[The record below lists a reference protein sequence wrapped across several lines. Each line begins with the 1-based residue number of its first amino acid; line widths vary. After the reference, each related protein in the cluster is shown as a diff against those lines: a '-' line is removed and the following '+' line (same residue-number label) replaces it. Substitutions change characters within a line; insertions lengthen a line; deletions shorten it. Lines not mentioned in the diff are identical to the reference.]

1 MCSFKA
7 EIGRLLVRTTLV
19 ALVFFIV
26 TYPGNSILGQQQ
38 KPQGSSQSSEKLER
52 KLSEPSQQQ
61 PDDVIR
67 VNTDLI
73 QTSVAVFDKHG
84 KFVDNL
90 RAEDFELRIAGKPYP
105 IQFFDRVINGL
116 AGDSLKGNAP
126 RNGAVGA
133 RPAGSDGT
141 RAVLF
146 FVDDLHLSVESVTRT
161 RRMLT
166 DYIEKEMG
174 ANDEAV
180 IASASG
186 AIGFLQQLTGNRDV
200 LRAAVERL
208 KYHPVNLM
216 DNDRPRMSVYQ
227 ALSIER
233 NDTDVLNYF
242 IAVLLSDEL
251 AFLAKRNPQLAH
263 DIAERRTH
271 SRASRIARQSGLVA
285 MQTLAAL
292 NSAVRSSA
300 QILGRKLV
308 VFISDGFFINNQT
321 ADITN
326 RLQSITDAA
335 VRVGAV
341 LYTIQ
346 ASGLNTSFPDASSD
360 AVMITGVGNGR
371 VLGEDSAVQDSLVTL
386 AADTGGHALLNANDL
401 NGSVR
406 SALQESNDYYLLAWR
421 PETENLQ
428 PSKFHRLEV
437 SVKGRSDLS
446 VLVQRG
452 FFNDGKTEAVAPAS
466 AAKPKTSEGFPV
478 KELAAVIKGQLNS
491 GALATYL
498 TANYLDVPNRGA
510 RLSILM
516 RMENMKVDSLYPGQ
530 PGPVDVAGVIYNDS
544 GKLTASFVDTLKP
557 ETNAREAQY
566 TTYLNQIDIKPGLYQ
581 VRVAARD
588 SHGLMGVASQ
598 WVEIPDLASR
608 HISLSSLLIGGQDIT
623 RSGNA
628 SDALQFQKAQ
638 VKIDKRFVQ
647 GSRLRFLTFIY
658 NARAATGQAAQ
669 LEVHVELFHNNKAFL
684 STPAFTIETKDV
696 GDRIPYAG
704 ELNLTSLPKGRYLLR
719 VTVSDRTAKTNA
731 AQEAVFEIE

>member
-1 MCSFKA
+1 M
-7 EIGRLLVRTTLV
+7 
-19 ALVFFIV
+19 
-26 TYPGNSILGQQQ
+26 
-38 KPQGSSQSSEKLER
+38 
-52 KLSEPSQQQ
+52 
-61 PDDVIR
+61 
-67 VNTDLI
+67 
-73 QTSVAVFDKHG
+73 
-84 KFVDNL
+84 
-90 RAEDFELRIAGKPYP
+90 
-105 IQFFDRVINGL
+105 
-116 AGDSLKGNAP
+116 
-126 RNGAVGA
+126 
-133 RPAGSDGT
+133 
-141 RAVLF
+141 
-146 FVDDLHLSVESVTRT
+146 
-161 RRMLT
+161 
-166 DYIEKEMG
+166 
-174 ANDEAV
+174 
-180 IASASG
+180 
-186 AIGFLQQLTGNRDV
+186 
-200 LRAAVERL
+200 
-208 KYHPVNLM
+208 
-216 DNDRPRMSVYQ
+216 
-227 ALSIER
+227 
-233 NDTDVLNYF
+233 
-242 IAVLLSDEL
+242 
-251 AFLAKRNPQLAH
+251 
-263 DIAERRTH
+263 
-271 SRASRIARQSGLVA
+271 RQIGLVA
-285 MQTLAAL
+285 TQTLAAL
-292 NSAVRSSA
+292 NTAVRSSA

-360 AVMITGVGNGR
+360 AVLTGVGTGR
-371 VLGEDSAVQDSLVTL
+371 VLGEDSAVQDPLTQL

-658 NARAATGQAAQ
+658 NARETLDHAQ
-669 LEVHVELFHNNKAFL
+669 QLDVHVELFHNNMAL
-684 STPAFTIETKDV
+684 VSTPDFAIETKDV
-696 GDRIPYAG
+696 GDPARIPYAG
-704 ELNLTSLPKGRYLLR
+704 EFNLASLPKGRYLLR
-719 VTVSDRTAKTNA
+719 VTVTDRSAKNKGFTGSCFRDRIILASTACGSGQVKASQA
-731 AQEAVFEIE
+731 ASLISVTTHLLPQVVRPFAAAIPWS